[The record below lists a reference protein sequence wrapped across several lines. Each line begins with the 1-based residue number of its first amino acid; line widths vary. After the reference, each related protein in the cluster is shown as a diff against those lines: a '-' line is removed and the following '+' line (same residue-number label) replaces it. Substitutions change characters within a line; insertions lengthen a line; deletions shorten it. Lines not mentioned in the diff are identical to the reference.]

1 MPCTMS
7 QHFNSNAVMPDLK
20 FAKNSLQS
28 SSVQT
33 EVDDITKVEP
43 TTNQM
48 WSYSPCKG
56 ETNYTQNAKQRLGP
70 IYLRLQRW
78 VEW

>member
-7 QHFNSNAVMPDLK
+7 QHFNSNAVMPALK

-33 EVDDITKVEP
+33 EVDDMVTKRWTNQANYEPKVELFA
-43 TTNQM
+43 M
-48 WSYSPCKG
+48 
-56 ETNYTQNAKQRLGP
+56 QR
-70 IYLRLQRW
+70 
-78 VEW
+78 